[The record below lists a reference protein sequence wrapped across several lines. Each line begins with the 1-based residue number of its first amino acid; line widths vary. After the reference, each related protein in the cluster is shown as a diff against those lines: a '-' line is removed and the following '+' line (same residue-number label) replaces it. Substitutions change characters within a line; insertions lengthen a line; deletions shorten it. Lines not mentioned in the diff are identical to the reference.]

1 MARRI
6 ELLPRA
12 VADLEALPPRTQD
25 RIVAKLEMLR
35 EFPDLGVA
43 MLDAFQG
50 YRALLAS
57 KNEYRVVYRIRTQDL
72 IEVAWIRHCARR
84 PLKRKIRR

>member
-12 VADLEALPPRTQD
+12 VADLEALPVRTQD
-25 RIVAKLEMLR
+25 RIVAKLELLR
-35 EFPDLGVA
+35 EFPELGVA
-43 MLDAFQG
+43 MLDAFHG

-57 KNEYRVVYRIRTQDL
+57 NSEYRVVYRIKNPAL
-72 IEVAWIRHCARR
+72 IEIAWIRHCSRR
-84 PLKRKIRR
+84 PLKRKPRR